1 MNLSFDY
8 NKKRIPTI
16 ASTDEIAYSVN
27 ETLKEIK
34 LKGETSELNCELYFK
49 YARLKFSEGKYDE
62 AKTIFGQ
69 CNSITIDNGL
79 PENHEIYYWT
89 GRIMEAKGDIE
100 NAKLIY
106 GIALKRCKDN
116 PNLIPRS
123 EILDVIAKHK

>member
-1 MNLSFDY
+1 MNLNLDY
-8 NKKRIPTI
+8 NKKRIPTV

-27 ETLKEIK
+27 ETLKEIN
-34 LKGETSELNCELYFK
+34 LKGETPELELELYFK
-49 YARLKFSEGKYDE
+49 YARLKFSEGDYDK

-79 PENHEIYYWT
+79 PENYEIYYWT

-100 NAKLIY
+100 NARLIY

-123 EILDVIAKHK
+123 EILEANEKHQ